1 MYGIWPR
8 FSPQNLKHALNGEN
22 VLPKGRC
29 RRETAY
35 LGLRAE
41 LNGAIVEG
49 GIYFGNQRAY
59 AFRRKIVHMVGVVD
73 RKCL

>member
-1 MYGIWPR
+1 MEKMSEKVGIEEKQ
-8 FSPQNLKHALNGEN
+8 SI
-22 VLPKGRC
+22 
-29 RRETAY
+29 Y
-35 LGLRAE
+35 IGLRAE